1 MDRSS
6 SQSSTEQI
14 LSAVSHLSL
23 PELEQVFER
32 VLTLQAQHKANHLS
46 VTESALLVR
55 VNQERSL
62 ELRHRL
68 AALRAK
74 REEESLSDTEY
85 EELTQLTDQTEELH
99 AERMAALVE
108 LARLRGV
115 SLPGL
120 MDQLGIRFPDN
131 V

>member
-1 MDRSS
+1 MDISS

-23 PELEQVFER
+23 PELERVFER
-32 VLTLQAQHKANHLS
+32 VLTLQARHKANHLS

-55 VNQERSL
+55 VNQERSP